1 MQYLR
6 TTKVIKTGTS
16 LCVVIP
22 KEILKAINL
31 ERGDQV
37 SFGFLDAN
45 TIAIHRITRQEII
58 ELNQASA
65 GATAK

>member
-1 MQYLR
+1 MQDLR

-22 KEILKAINL
+22 KEILRAINL

-37 SFGFLDAN
+37 AFGFIDAD
-45 TIAIHRITRQEII
+45 TIAIRKITRGQI
-58 ELNQASA
+58 ELLKPK
-65 GATAK
+65 TI